1 MTALL
6 LPVGQPLGLVHPFD
20 AGDGEPAASVRIGD
34 DIQELSPGEY
44 RIWLMAFGPTDDEDL
59 VRRAEELGVTDAPDV
74 VEAYLELGLFIHA
87 DPAGPMDALTAVLD
101 EHRFTPGGVGIGNSP
116 EEPGTFAVAG
126 PDLEPRVRMNL
137 DVYTLWATSNGASI
151 LRLCRDMTDDGA
163 RDLEAIVRNIAE
175 NLPGLIGTGSGFL
188 DRV

>member
-6 LPVGQPLGLVHPFD
+6 LPVGQPLGLMYPFD
-20 AGDGEPAASVRIGD
+20 ADAGEPSASVRIGN

-44 RIWLMAFGPTDDEDL
+44 QIWLMAFGPTDDDDL
-59 VRRAEELGVTDAPDV
+59 VRRAADLGVTDAPDV
-74 VEAYLELGLFIHA
+74 VKAYLELGLFLHV
-87 DPAGPMDALTAVLD
+87 DPDGPMDSLAAVLD
-101 EHRFTPGGVGIGNSP
+101 EHRFTPGGVGMGNSA
-116 EEPGTFAVAG
+116 EEPGTFSVGG
-126 PDLEPRVRMNL
+126 PELEPRVRMNL
-137 DVYTLWATSNGASI
+137 DVYTLWATSNGASV
-151 LRLCRDMTDDGA
+151 LRLCRDMAAGGD